1 MAPTTLGQGLRH
13 KKQRRCY
20 LFDEANMI
28 GRRCVSLQIH
38 LLLRSPK
45 LGYWEKNEIRLARCP
60 DSSIAH
66 GPVLPGYRAA
76 ELLRKLNGAVSRP
89 EACGSNAG

>member
-1 MAPTTLGQGLRH
+1 MAPTLGQGLRH
-13 KKQRRCY
+13 KQQRRCY

-28 GRRCVSLQIH
+28 GRSCVSLQIH
-38 LLLRSPK
+38 LLRSPK

-76 ELLRKLNGAVSRP
+76 ELLRKLNAPVSRP
-89 EACGSNAG
+89 EASGSNAG